1 MKGTTKYPY
10 EHKHTH
16 AIQREHSVCLLSVR
30 CINLVVLLHET
41 TALNAIYSHCVF
53 HNGTTN
59 IQKYFRKTKIYRR
72 VFIMARSAEIV
83 NLESLRRIG
92 TAKITETT
100 KTAETTNKLGY
111 RKIISTLSAV
121 PIVPIKIS
129 PHLCDKFP
137 NIFHI
142 LQKSSIFAP

>member
-1 MKGTTKYPY
+1 
-10 EHKHTH
+10 
-16 AIQREHSVCLLSVR
+16 
-30 CINLVVLLHET
+30 
-41 TALNAIYSHCVF
+41 
-53 HNGTTN
+53 
-59 IQKYFRKTKIYRR
+59 
-72 VFIMARSAEIV
+72 MARSAEIV

>member
-1 MKGTTKYPY
+1 
-10 EHKHTH
+10 
-16 AIQREHSVCLLSVR
+16 
-30 CINLVVLLHET
+30 
-41 TALNAIYSHCVF
+41 
-53 HNGTTN
+53 
-59 IQKYFRKTKIYRR
+59 
-72 VFIMARSAEIV
+72 MAKSAEIV

-121 PIVPIKIS
+121 PIVPIVPIKIS

-137 NIFHI
+137 NMFHI

>member
-1 MKGTTKYPY
+1 
-10 EHKHTH
+10 
-16 AIQREHSVCLLSVR
+16 
-30 CINLVVLLHET
+30 
-41 TALNAIYSHCVF
+41 
-53 HNGTTN
+53 
-59 IQKYFRKTKIYRR
+59 
-72 VFIMARSAEIV
+72 MARSAEIV

-92 TAKITETT
+92 TAKTT
-100 KTAETTNKLGY
+100 KKLGY
-111 RKIISTLSAV
+111 RKIISTLSAVPVV

>member
-1 MKGTTKYPY
+1 
-10 EHKHTH
+10 
-16 AIQREHSVCLLSVR
+16 
-30 CINLVVLLHET
+30 
-41 TALNAIYSHCVF
+41 
-53 HNGTTN
+53 
-59 IQKYFRKTKIYRR
+59 
-72 VFIMARSAEIV
+72 MARSAEIV

-121 PIVPIKIS
+121 PIVPITPIVPIVPIVPIKIS

-137 NIFHI
+137 NMFHI

>member
-1 MKGTTKYPY
+1 
-10 EHKHTH
+10 
-16 AIQREHSVCLLSVR
+16 
-30 CINLVVLLHET
+30 
-41 TALNAIYSHCVF
+41 
-53 HNGTTN
+53 
-59 IQKYFRKTKIYRR
+59 
-72 VFIMARSAEIV
+72 MARSAEIV

-121 PIVPIKIS
+121 PIVPIVPIKIS